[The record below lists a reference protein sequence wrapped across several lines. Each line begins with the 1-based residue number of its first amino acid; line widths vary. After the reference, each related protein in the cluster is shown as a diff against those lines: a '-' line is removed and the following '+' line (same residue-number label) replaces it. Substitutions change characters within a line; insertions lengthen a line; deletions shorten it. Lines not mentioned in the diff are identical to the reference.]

1 MFHHF
6 IFTEK
11 RIASYLSA
19 IGQKFLSIYRSCGTY
34 IAFVTIL
41 LTVYMVKPNYISFG
55 YIFLLLLWII
65 GRQLVE
71 RTKRQLWLPLKVY
84 AISVFIFIY
93 SLSSFSSLEVC
104 LSENIDLYFYLGYDS
119 KASSFDNVWESLA
132 VLIVMQLYSY
142 ERRQSKQNR
151 QVYLD
156 QLEPGPLGFIR
167 RLLIWHSQKILF
179 IALFYASLSPISA
192 FGFLYLLGVVF
203 CSILPKT
210 SSIPSKSFLVYTGFL
225 VTAEYLFQ
233 MWGEQAKMFPGQK
246 YSDISLFLGFRVYST
261 GFWGL
266 ESGLRGKVL
275 VIVACTL
282 QYNVFRWLER
292 MPTIVLRK
300 EQWEEPCPLF
310 VSTEDAFDD
319 VTTSNEDNTPSCN
332 SHPPDALQERASSKL
347 LITSGLPRARDT
359 PSANTGGSDSN
370 SRKYSFGFIWGSYKE
385 SHKWNKKRIVS
396 LRKERFETQKT
407 VLKIYL
413 KFWMENIFN
422 LLGLEINMIALLL
435 ASFALLNALSMLYI
449 ALLAACILLN
459 RQIIRKVWPIFVFL
473 FASILILEYFV
484 IWKDMLTS
492 NSHVASDIQCHDCW
506 KTSTQHFHYCEKCW
520 LGRTLLSFLVATMK
534 EFHVHAL
541 YFALMVQVYKGI
553 RWFYFNLNIWFIGS
567 ILLFRFLNYLL
578 YFPSIWNISYV
589 AQTKTTNIIY
599 PFYNFLGVFHQCI

>member
-1 MFHHF
+1 
-6 IFTEK
+6 
-11 RIASYLSA
+11 
-19 IGQKFLSIYRSCGTY
+19 
-34 IAFVTIL
+34 
-41 LTVYMVKPNYISFG
+41 MVKPNYTSFG
-55 YIFLLLLWII
+55 YIFLLLLWIT

-71 RTKRQLWLPLKVY
+71 RTKKQLWLPLKVY

-93 SLSSFSSLEVC
+93 SLSSFSSLEMC
-104 LSENIDLYFYLGYDS
+104 LSRVIDLYFYLGYDS
-119 KASSFDNVWESLA
+119 KSSSFDNVWESLA

-142 ERRQSKQNR
+142 ERRQSKQTR

-156 QLEPGPLGFIR
+156 QLEPGLLGFIKR
-167 RLLIWHSQKILF
+167 FLIWHSQKILF
-179 IALFYASLSPISA
+179 IALFYASLTPISA
-192 FGFLYLLGVVF
+192 FGFLYLLGLIF

-246 YSDISLFLGFRVYST
+246 YSDVSLFLGFRLYSP

-292 MPTIVLRK
+292 MPNIVLSK

-319 VTTSNEDNTPSCN
+319 VTICSEESNLSSN
-332 SHPPDALQERASSKL
+332 SHLPAALQEGASSNSL
-347 LITSGLPRARDT
+347 NIMTSGLPRAHDT

-370 SRKYSFGFIWGSYKE
+370 NKKYSFGFIWGSNKE

-396 LRKERFETQKT
+396 LRKERFETQIT
-407 VLKIYL
+407 VLKIYM

-422 LLGLEINMIALLL
+422 LLGLEINMITLLL

-449 ALLAACILLN
+449 AMLAACILLN

-484 IWKDMLTS
+484 IWNNMLPL
-492 NSHVASDIQCHDCW
+492 NSHGTSEIHCHDCW
-506 KTSTQHFHYCEKCW
+506 KASTLYFHYCEKCW
-520 LGRTLLSFLVATMK
+520 LGREFDGFILV
-534 EFHVHAL
+534 
-541 YFALMVQVYKGI
+541 
-553 RWFYFNLNIWFIGS
+553 
-567 ILLFRFLNYLL
+567 
-578 YFPSIWNISYV
+578 
-589 AQTKTTNIIY
+589 
-599 PFYNFLGVFHQCI
+599 

>member
-1 MFHHF
+1 MFHPHF
-6 IFTEK
+6 IFTER

-19 IGQKFLSIYRSCGTY
+19 VGQKFLSIYRSCGTY
-34 IAFVTIL
+34 IAFLTIL
-41 LTVYMVKPNYISFG
+41 LTVYMVRPNYISFG

-71 RTKRQLWLPLKVY
+71 RTKRQLWFPLKVY

-93 SLSSFSSLEVC
+93 SLCSFSSLEMC
-104 LSENIDLYFYLGYDS
+104 LSKLIDLYFYLGYDS

-151 QVYLD
+151 QDHLD
-156 QLEPGPLGFIR
+156 QLEPGAIGFIR

-192 FGFLYLLGVVF
+192 FGFLYLLGFVF
-203 CSILPKT
+203 CSVLPKT
-210 SSIPSKSFLVYTGFL
+210 SSIPSKSFSAYTGFL

-233 MWGEQAKMFPGQK
+233 MWGKQAKMFPGQK
-246 YSDISLFLGFRVYST
+246 YSDISLFLGFRVFRP

-275 VIVACTL
+275 VVVACTL

-292 MPTIVLRK
+292 MPNTVLGK

-319 VTTSNEDNTPSCN
+319 VTTCNEGSKPSCS
-332 SHPPDALQERASSKL
+332 SHSPDAIQEGVSSKSLKIKISDFSREHDASSSSK
-347 LITSGLPRARDT
+347 
-359 PSANTGGSDSN
+359 TGGSDRN
-370 SRKYSFGFIWGSYKE
+370 SRKYSFGFIWGSNKE
-385 SHKWNKKRIVS
+385 SHKWNKKRIVN

-413 KFWMENIFN
+413 KFWMENMFN
-422 LLGLEINMIALLL
+422 LFGLEINMIALLL
-435 ASFALLNALSMLYI
+435 ASFALLNALSILYI

-459 RQIIRKVWPIFVFL
+459 RQIIRKVWPVFVFL
-473 FASILILEYFV
+473 FASILVLEYFV
-484 IWKDMLTS
+484 IWNDMLPL
-492 NSHVASDIQCHDCW
+492 NSHAPSEIHCHDCW
-506 KTSTQHFHYCEKCW
+506 KTSTLHFRYCEKCW
-520 LGRTLLSFLVATMK
+520 LGRTLLSFSEL
-534 EFHVHAL
+534 
-541 YFALMVQVYKGI
+541 
-553 RWFYFNLNIWFIGS
+553 NLHENIPCSCLIFGS
-567 ILLFRFLNYLL
+567 NGL
-578 YFPSIWNISYV
+578 SI
-589 AQTKTTNIIY
+589 Q
-599 PFYNFLGVFHQCI
+599 GH